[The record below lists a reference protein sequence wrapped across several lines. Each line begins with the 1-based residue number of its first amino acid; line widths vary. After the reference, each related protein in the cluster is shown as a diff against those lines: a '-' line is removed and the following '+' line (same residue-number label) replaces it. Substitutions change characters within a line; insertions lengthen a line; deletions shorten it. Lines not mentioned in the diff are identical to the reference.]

1 MHPHQY
7 FIVGQHRFGDIG
19 QAQWL
24 AIGFEQIGLHASALQ
39 PQVFAHA
46 RVEHAGRRE
55 TAQQPRAIG
64 QHLDARGG
72 LCRRAAAGA
81 EDAIAGLAVFGDAWS
96 LLILRDAHAGLTR
109 LDQFRKSLGI
119 VPTMLTRRLA
129 SLTQEGLLEKHRY
142 SETTREEYLLTDA
155 GRDLLPVLFM
165 LGDWGRRHRCDGQLS
180 RIFDAGTGTEVRPV
194 VIDEVTGQ
202 RIGTRPLRLE
212 VPKA

>member
-1 MHPHQY
+1 MNT
-7 FIVGQHRFGDIG
+7 
-19 QAQWL
+19 
-24 AIGFEQIGLHASALQ
+24 ENNSAKGAC
-39 PQVFAHA
+39 PIA
-46 RVEHAGRRE
+46 RS
-55 TAQQPRAIG
+55 
-64 QHLDARGG
+64 
-72 LCRRAAAGA
+72 
-81 EDAIAGLAVFGDAWS
+81 LAVFGDAWG

-109 LDQFRKSLGI
+109 FDQFRKSLRI

-165 LGDWGRRHRCDGQLS
+165 LGEWGRRHRCDGQLS

-212 VPKA
+212 VPKV